1 MKVGD
6 REVELSNTDKLLFK
20 ERQISKGDL
29 IDYR

>member
-20 ERQISKGDL
+20 ERQISIGDL
-29 IDYR
+29 ID

>member
-6 REVELSNTDKLLFK
+6 REVELSNTDKLLFR

-29 IDYR
+29 ID

>member
-6 REVELSNTDKLLFK
+6 REAELSNTDKLLFK

-29 IDYR
+29 ID

>member
-29 IDYR
+29 ID